1 MAADAGV
8 SLRQRRA
15 GISSRSTAALAYTRG
30 DKYKPLPGYQVMGSH
45 YHVGMV
51 PRLKETGS
59 LDNRLNDVES
69 MKAIGVNIYGI
80 IDGVRGQAEGDA
92 YLAAQAEY
100 YDAARRQ
107 SDKTFLVMP
116 NKENTGIDIG
126 GHHDLMVSKPVFWL
140 TKRAPGQPLVAAAS
154 EVRQGLQ
161 PGQPGGSVRDD
172 QAREPDHQ
180 HAASALEG
188 IDRLSRCRQGHALRA
203 GDL

>member
-1 MAADAGV
+1 MPVFLYVSAGAAPAAVD
-8 SLRQRRA
+8 
-15 GISSRSTAALAYTRG
+15 AALTYTRG
-30 DKYKPLPGYQVMGSH
+30 DHFKAIPGYQIMGSH

-51 PRLKETGS
+51 PRLKESGS

-80 IDGVRGQAEGDA
+80 IDGVRGRADGEA

-140 TKRAPGQPLVAAAS
+140 IGRAAGPAARRTAS
-154 EVRQGLQ
+154 EVREGLQ
-161 PGQPGGSVRDD
+161 PRQPGGSVRDD
-172 QAREPDHQ
+172 R
-180 HAASALEG
+180 S
-188 IDRLSRCRQGHALRA
+188 SRT
-203 GDL
+203 